1 MHHFGTH
8 NRLLGITLAFSKEPE
23 VLYSLITNHLQRNQ
37 IRVSGVWFCLINN
50 CLRYLILHVSPP
62 HSFRDIHHRIAEGRV
77 SSPPPRGGREGAS
90 VCLGVDFRLVGRRL
104 LRPFTV
110 KSVQKGA
117 KTVVFQFI
125 FTLFSSPYL
134 TFHPCNLLKI
144 NSFNK
149 TFVLTNDL
157 EVALTMVQNRQKV
170 AQIENA

>member
-8 NRLLGITLAFSKEPE
+8 NRLLGITFAFSKESE
-23 VLYSLITNHLQRNQ
+23 VLYSLIINHLQRYQ
-37 IRVSGVWFCLINN
+37 IQVPEVWFCLKNN
-50 CLRYLILHVSPP
+50 CLRYLILQVSPP
-62 HSFRDIHHRIAEGRV
+62 HSFRDIHNWIAEGRV
-77 SSPPPRGGREGAS
+77 SSPPPRGGREGDS

-104 LRPFTV
+104 LRPFTA
-110 KSVQKGA
+110 KSVQKDA

-125 FTLFSSPYL
+125 FTLFLSPYL
-134 TFHPCNLLKI
+134 TFYPCNLLKI

-157 EVALTMVQNRQKV
+157 EVPLTMVQNRQKG